1 MHPELARSTVPREP
15 GRSRAAM
22 PAVMRRQ
29 ADGRAPGQA
38 RRRPAWRWSPVP
50 PTGGRRAVRPRES
63 RVPLIRPQRRSARR
77 RSPSAGHVP
86 TPAARP
92 LELALI
98 GRSSD
103 RGRYRERPS
112 SSVWLTQPHIQMLL
126 RFREPDCPV
135 SRPRSTAVAH
145 QATPLS
151 PSAPRRAYESARP
164 ETVCGREREPRL

>member
-1 MHPELARSTVPREP
+1 MTSYAEYERVVCQALWTW
-15 GRSRAAM
+15 
-22 PAVMRRQ
+22 
-29 ADGRAPGQA
+29 ADGHRRGELDGGRRRPPVLALRIPAMKRSPAITASSPAPPANPGAWRVRPRRA
-38 RRRPAWRWSPVP
+38 RRRHAPSPRWPLKLRVGPGSASAPA
-50 PTGGRRAVRPRES
+50 RPR
-63 RVPLIRPQRRSARR
+63 
-77 RSPSAGHVP
+77 
-86 TPAARP
+86 
-92 LELALI
+92 
-98 GRSSD
+98 D
-103 RGRYRERPS
+103 RGRYRERPP